1 MPPTAAGRD
10 SQAKAQRPATASR
23 VNQGDIASRAMLTME
38 QVADALNVGRTTV
51 WQLMVRGELAT
62 VNIGRCRRIPVSSL
76 SAYVARKSEEA
87 TADAAARRTLARRR
101 RTV

>member
-1 MPPTAAGRD
+1 MPPTTAGRG
-10 SQAKAQRPATASR
+10 SQAMAQRPATASR

-51 WQLMVRGELAT
+51 WQLVVRGELAT